1 MKAINY
7 SNRKVFSI
15 NTDKP
20 KGEGVLVNISSV
32 GICGTDLHL
41 LESGAHSPHIAG
53 HEISGITSD
62 GQHVSIEPV
71 IRCGECDCCAWD
83 IFQRITCRSP
93 QAICGRGFYCF

>member
-1 MKAINY
+1 MKAVNY
-7 SNRKVFSI
+7 SNQKVFSI

-20 KGEGVLVNISSV
+20 TGEGVLVNISSV

-62 GQHVSIEPV
+62 GQHVAIEPV
-71 IRCGECDCCAWD
+71 IRCGECNCC
-83 IFQRITCRSP
+83 R
-93 QAICGRGFYCF
+93 RGD